1 MNAVQKKRDEALNAI
16 GRELDD
22 CSQAGTLDFEMFKAM
37 LQRAIAAVGSDNEH
51 LEMFCHYAT
60 GEGWFAWMVQELQ
73 KAPSRRV
80 A

>member
-1 MNAVQKKRDEALNAI
+1 MTIQEQQQDAQLNAM
-16 GRELDD
+16 GRDLFER
-22 CSQAGTLDFEMFKAM
+22 SQAGTLDFETFQSL

-60 GEGWFAWMVQELQ
+60 GEGWWDWMMPELR
-73 KAPSRRV
+73 KTPSQRV

>member
-1 MNAVQKKRDEALNAI
+1 
-16 GRELDD
+16 
-22 CSQAGTLDFEMFKAM
+22 MFQSLLK
-37 LQRAIAAVGSDNEH
+37 RAIAAAGSDNEH

-60 GEGWFAWMVQELQ
+60 GEGWWDWMVQELQ

>member
-1 MNAVQKKRDEALNAI
+1 MTIEEQQRDEQLNVI
-16 GRELDD
+16 GRELFER
-22 CSQAGTLDFEMFKAM
+22 SQAETLDFEMFQSL

-60 GEGWFAWMVQELQ
+60 GEGWWDWMMQELR

>member
-1 MNAVQKKRDEALNAI
+1 
-16 GRELDD
+16 
-22 CSQAGTLDFEMFKAM
+22 MFKAI
-37 LQRAIAAVGSDNEH
+37 LRRAIAAVGSDNEH